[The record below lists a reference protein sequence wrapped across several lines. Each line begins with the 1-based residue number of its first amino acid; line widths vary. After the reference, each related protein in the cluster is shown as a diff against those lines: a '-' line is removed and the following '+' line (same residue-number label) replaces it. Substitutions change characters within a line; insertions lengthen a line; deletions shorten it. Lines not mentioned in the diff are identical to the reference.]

1 MSCFKLAFDDF
12 LNLLFNDD
20 TKDKSK
26 HLKCVNCDRTCS
38 YNCTCRCH
46 IRSCKKCD
54 IDNCNY
60 TKCKCDC
67 HQLNKTKTNMIS
79 ISNEINMNSSPLINN
94 AQKL

>member
-12 LNLLFNDD
+12 LDFLFNDNG
-20 TKDKSK
+20 TKVTKK
-26 HLKCVNCDRTCS
+26 NLKCVNCDKTCG

-67 HQLNKTKTNMIS
+67 HQVNNKTKSCMIS
-79 ISNEINMNSSPLINN
+79 ISNDYSSPLSKNT
-94 AQKL
+94 QRV